1 MTVKRRKDTK
11 RPSVF
16 LKKIADIPG
25 GVCISTQ
32 GLEGVDF
39 LPEGTPITRPINGIC
54 YVIKYGRVGGY
65 SGAEF
70 NKLYIN
76 GDIYNVQAGDVIH
89 IYMEFVETIVNSDLP
104 SDRYCVKKVGFVDS
118 AIVSEKDGDI
128 LTLNKDIP
136 GLVGIEYWSVVDTQ
150 NPDKNKAF
158 ALTGTGV
165 AVKPGDNVIT
175 DAWVQGV
182 TRIPNLPPQFY
193 EDLKGIINI

>member
-1 MTVKRRKDTK
+1 MAMTVKRRKDTK

-39 LPEGTPITRPINGIC
+39 LPEGTPITRPIDGIC
-54 YVIKYGRVGGY
+54 YVIKHGRVGGY
-65 SGAEF
+65 SGDEE
-70 NKLYIN
+70 NKVWIYD
-76 GDIYNVQAGDVIH
+76 DIYNVQVGDIINVYAETVING
-89 IYMEFVETIVNSDLP
+89 VKTVD
-104 SDRYCVKKVGFVDS
+104 CVGAAAVT
-118 AIVSEKDGDI
+118 EKDGNI
-128 LTLNKDIP
+128 LILNQEI
-136 GLVGIEYWSVVDTQ
+136 GVNGGEYWSVVDTQ
-150 NPDKNKAF
+150 NSDKNKAF

-165 AVKPGDNVIT
+165 AVKPDDNVIT

-193 EDLKGIINI
+193 DDLKGIINI

>member
-39 LPEGTPITRPINGIC
+39 LPEGTPITRPIDGIC
-54 YVIKYGRVGGY
+54 YVIKHGGVVGY
-65 SGAEF
+65 NGAE
-70 NKLYIN
+70 NMLQID
-76 GDIYNVQAGDVIH
+76 GDTYNVQAGDVINV
-89 IYMEFVETIVNSDLP
+89 YADTVTNDVNTFV
-104 SDRYCVKKVGFVDS
+104 FVDS
-118 AIVSEKDGDI
+118 ATVSEKDGNT
-128 LTLNKDIP
+128 LTLDKEIS
-136 GLVGIEYWSVVDTQ
+136 GLSSYAYWSVVDTQ
-150 NPDKNKAF
+150 NSDKNQAF

-165 AVKPGDNVIT
+165 AVKPDDNVIT

-182 TRIPNLPPQFY
+182 TQISNLPPQIY
-193 EDLKGIINI
+193 DDLKGIINICPLIF

>member
-1 MTVKRRKDTK
+1 MAMTVKRRKDTK

-39 LPEGTPITRPINGIC
+39 LPEGTPITRPIDGIC
-54 YVIKYGRVGGY
+54 YVIKHGGVGGY
-65 SGAEF
+65 SDDAEY
-70 NKLYIN
+70 NKLWIT
-76 GDIYNVQAGDVIH
+76 GDVYNVQAGDVINV
-89 IYMEFVETIVNSDLP
+89 YAEIVING
-104 SDRYCVKKVGFVDS
+104 VKRVAFVDS
-118 AIVSEKDGDI
+118 ATVSEKNGDI
-128 LTLNKDIP
+128 LTLNNEI
-136 GLVGIEYWSVVDTQ
+136 GVSGGEYWSVVDTQ
-150 NPDKNKAF
+150 NSDKNKAF

-165 AVKPGDNVIT
+165 AIKPDDNVIT

-193 EDLKGIINI
+193 DDLKGIINI

>member
-1 MTVKRRKDTK
+1 MAMTVKRRKDT
-11 RPSVF
+11 RRRSVF

-39 LPEGTPITRPINGIC
+39 LPEGTPITRPIDGIC
-54 YVIKYGRVGGY
+54 YVIKHGSVGGY
-65 SGAEF
+65 GGAN
-70 NKLYIN
+70 NKLQLN
-76 GDIYNVQAGDVIH
+76 GDICNVQVGDVIH
-89 IYMEFVETIVNSDLP
+89 VYEETVTDGFKTIN
-104 SDRYCVKKVGFVDS
+104 FVDS
-118 AIVSEKDGDI
+118 ATVSEKNGNT
-128 LTLNKDIP
+128 LTLDKEIL
-136 GLVGIEYWSVVDTQ
+136 GLSGNEYWSVVDTQ

-165 AVKPGDNVIT
+165 AVKPDDNVIT

-182 TRIPNLPPQFY
+182 TRIPNLPPLIY

>member
-1 MTVKRRKDTK
+1 MAMTVKRRKDTK

-54 YVIKYGRVGGY
+54 YVIKHGGVGGY
-65 SGAEF
+65 SGAN
-70 NKLYIN
+70 NKLWITD
-76 GDIYNVQAGDVIH
+76 DIYNVQVGDVIG
-89 IYMEFVETIVNSDLP
+89 IYKEIVTN
-104 SDRYCVKKVGFVDS
+104 GFKTTALVDS
-118 AIVSEKDGDI
+118 ATVSEKNGNT
-128 LTLNKDIP
+128 LTLNKEIS
-136 GLVGIEYWSVVDTQ
+136 GLSGGGYWTVVDTQ

-165 AVKPGDNVIT
+165 AVKPDDNVIT

-182 TRIPNLPPQFY
+182 TRIPNLPPRIY
-193 EDLKGIINI
+193 DDLKGIINI

>member
-1 MTVKRRKDTK
+1 MAMTVKRRKDTK

-39 LPEGTPITRPINGIC
+39 LPEGTPITRPIDGIC
-54 YVIKYGRVGGY
+54 YVIKHGRVIGY
-65 SGAEF
+65 HGDDLS
-70 NKLYIN
+70 KLRID
-76 GDIYNVQAGDVIH
+76 GDIYNVQAGDIISV
-89 IYMEFVETIVNSDLP
+89 YAETAINGVKTVD
-104 SDRYCVKKVGFVDS
+104 CVGA
-118 AIVSEKDGDI
+118 AIVSEKDGNT
-128 LTLNKDIP
+128 LTLDPVIS
-136 GLVGIEYWSVVDTQ
+136 GLSGGEYWSVVDSE

-182 TRIPNLPPQFY
+182 TRIPNLPPHFY

>member
-1 MTVKRRKDTK
+1 MAMTVKRRKDTR

-39 LPEGTPITRPINGIC
+39 LPEGTPITRPIDGIC
-54 YVIKYGRVGGY
+54 YVIKHGGAVGY
-65 SGAEF
+65 SGAN
-70 NKLYIN
+70 NKLQIN
-76 GDIYNVQAGDVIH
+76 GGIVDYNVQAGDLIVV
-89 IYMEFVETIVNSDLP
+89 YAETEIDGIKTVD
-104 SDRYCVKKVGFVDS
+104 CVGG
-118 AIVSEKDGDI
+118 AIVSKKNGNT
-128 LTLNKDIP
+128 LTLDREIP
-136 GLVGIEYWSVVDTQ
+136 GLSGVDGYWSVVDPQ
-150 NPDKNKAF
+150 NSDKNKAF

-165 AVKPGDNVIT
+165 AVKPDDKVIT

>member
-1 MTVKRRKDTK
+1 MAMTVKKRRDAK

-39 LPEGTPITRPINGIC
+39 LPEGTPITRPIDGIC
-54 YVIKYGRVGGY
+54 YVIKHGRVVGY
-65 SGAEF
+65 NGAQ
-70 NKLYIN
+70 NKLRIN
-76 GDIYNVQAGDVIH
+76 GGIVDYNVQVGDVIVV
-89 IYMEFVETIVNSDLP
+89 YAETVINGIKTVD
-104 SDRYCVKKVGFVDS
+104 CVGA
-118 AIVSEKDGDI
+118 AIVSKKDGNT
-128 LTLNKDIP
+128 LTLDQEIP
-136 GLVGIEYWSVVDTQ
+136 GLSGVDGYWLVVDTP

-165 AVKPGDNVIT
+165 AVKPDDNVIT

-182 TRIPNLPPQFY
+182 TRIPNLPPLIY
-193 EDLKGIINI
+193 DDLKGIINI

>member
-1 MTVKRRKDTK
+1 MAMTVKRRKDTK

-16 LKKIADIPG
+16 LRKIADIPG

-39 LPEGTPITRPINGIC
+39 LPEGTPITRPIDGIC
-54 YVIKYGRVGGY
+54 YVIKHGGVGGY
-65 SGAEF
+65 SGAEE
-70 NKLYIN
+70 NKLWIYD
-76 GDIYNVQAGDVIH
+76 DIYNVQAGDVIH
-89 IYMEFVETIVNSDLP
+89 VFNGAVDFV
-104 SDRYCVKKVGFVDS
+104 GS
-118 AIVSEKDGDI
+118 ATVSEKDGNT
-128 LTLNKDIP
+128 LTLDKEIS
-136 GLVGIEYWSVVDTQ
+136 GLTGHEYWIVVDTQ

-165 AVKPGDNVIT
+165 AVKPDDNVIT

-193 EDLKGIINI
+193 DDLKGIINI

>member
-54 YVIKYGRVGGY
+54 YVIKHGRVIGY
-65 SGAEF
+65 SGAD
-70 NKLYIN
+70 NKLCIN
-76 GDIYNVQAGDVIH
+76 GDIYNVQAGDIINVYAETVING
-89 IYMEFVETIVNSDLP
+89 VRTVA
-104 SDRYCVKKVGFVDS
+104 FVDS
-118 AIVSEKDGDI
+118 ATISEKDGNF
-128 LTLNKDIP
+128 LTLNKEIS
-136 GLVGIEYWSVVDTQ
+136 GLVSGGEYWSVVDPQ

-165 AVKPGDNVIT
+165 AVKPDDNVIT

-182 TRIPNLPPQFY
+182 TRIPNLPLQFY
-193 EDLKGIINI
+193 DDLKGIINI

>member
-32 GLEGVDF
+32 ELEGVDF

-54 YVIKYGRVGGY
+54 YVIKHGGVIGY
-65 SGAEF
+65 SGAD
-70 NKLYIN
+70 NKLCIN
-76 GDIYNVQAGDVIH
+76 GDIYNVQAGDIIYVYSETVINGVRTVAF
-89 IYMEFVETIVNSDLP
+89 EDLATI
-104 SDRYCVKKVGFVDS
+104 
-118 AIVSEKDGDI
+118 SEKDGNV
-128 LTLNKDIP
+128 LTLNKEIS
-136 GLVGIEYWSVVDTQ
+136 GLSGSVYWSVVDTQ

-165 AVKPGDNVIT
+165 AVKPDDNVIT

-182 TRIPNLPPQFY
+182 TRIPNLPPHFY
-193 EDLKGIINI
+193 DDLKGIINI

>member
-1 MTVKRRKDTK
+1 MAMTVKRRKDTK

-39 LPEGTPITRPINGIC
+39 LPEGTPISRPIDGIC
-54 YVIKYGRVGGY
+54 YVIKAGSIGGY
-65 SGAEF
+65 GGANNEK
-70 NKLYIN
+70 NMLLID
-76 GDIYNVQAGDVIH
+76 GDIYNVQAGDVILV
-89 IYMEFVETIVNSDLP
+89 YREIVVDGGKTVDFL
-104 SDRYCVKKVGFVDS
+104 DS
-118 AIVSEKDGDI
+118 ATVSEKNGNT
-128 LTLNKDIP
+128 LTLDKNIL
-136 GLVGIEYWSVVDTQ
+136 GLSGNDYWSVIDTQ

-165 AVKPGDNVIT
+165 AVKPDDNVIT

-182 TRIPNLPPQFY
+182 TRIPNLPPLIDY
-193 EDLKGIINI
+193 DLKGIINI

>member
-39 LPEGTPITRPINGIC
+39 LPEGTPITRPIDGIC
-54 YVIKYGRVGGY
+54 YVIKGGSVGGY
-65 SGAEF
+65 SSA
-70 NKLYIN
+70 NNRHMLWLN
-76 GDIYNVQAGDVIH
+76 GDICNVQVGDVIG
-89 IYMEFVETIVNSDLP
+89 IYKETMIDGVITVVLI
-104 SDRYCVKKVGFVDS
+104 G
-118 AIVSEKDGDI
+118 AATVSEKDGIFLI
-128 LTLNKDIP
+128 LDGDIP
-136 GLVGIEYWSVVDTQ
+136 ALSGYDGSHILYWSVVDLQ
-150 NPDKNKAF
+150 ILDKNKAF

-165 AVKPGDNVIT
+165 AVKPDDNVIT

-193 EDLKGIINI
+193 ENLKGIINI

>member
-1 MTVKRRKDTK
+1 MAMTVKRCKDTK

-39 LPEGTPITRPINGIC
+39 LPEGTPITRPIDGIC
-54 YVIKYGRVGGY
+54 YVIKHGRVGGY
-65 SGAEF
+65 SDDAEY
-70 NKLYIN
+70 NKMWIYD
-76 GDIYNVQAGDVIH
+76 DIYNVQAGDVIR
-89 IYMEFVETIVNSDLP
+89 IYKERVINGVKTVAIVDL
-104 SDRYCVKKVGFVDS
+104 
-118 AIVSEKDGDI
+118 ATVSEKDGNI
-128 LTLNKDIP
+128 LTLNREIELS
-136 GLVGIEYWSVVDTQ
+136 GGEYWSVVDTQ

-165 AVKPGDNVIT
+165 AVKPDDNVIT
-175 DAWVQGV
+175 DAWVLGV

>member
-1 MTVKRRKDTK
+1 MAMTVKRRKDTK

-54 YVIKYGRVGGY
+54 YVIKHGRVIGY
-65 SGAEF
+65 SGAD
-70 NKLYIN
+70 NKLCIN
-76 GDIYNVQAGDVIH
+76 GGFVDYNVQAGDVIH
-89 IYMEFVETIVNSDLP
+89 VYAVD
-104 SDRYCVKKVGFVDS
+104 VKAFNGGSTVVFVDS
-118 AIVSEKDGDI
+118 ATVLEKDGNT
-128 LTLNKDIP
+128 LTLDKEIP
-136 GLVGIEYWSVVDTQ
+136 GLFGHEYWSVVDSE
-150 NPDKNKAF
+150 NPDKNQAF

-182 TRIPNLPPQFY
+182 TRNPNLPPQFY
-193 EDLKGIINI
+193 DDLKGIINI

>member
-1 MTVKRRKDTK
+1 MAMTVKRRKNTR

-39 LPEGTPITRPINGIC
+39 LPEGTPITRPIDGIC
-54 YVIKYGRVGGY
+54 YVIKHGSVGGY
-65 SGAEF
+65 GGAN
-70 NKLYIN
+70 NKLQLN
-76 GDIYNVQAGDVIH
+76 GDICNVQVGDAIVV
-89 IYMEFVETIVNSDLP
+89 YAETENDGIKTVD
-104 SDRYCVKKVGFVDS
+104 CVGG
-118 AIVSEKDGDI
+118 AIVSEKNGNT
-128 LTLNKDIP
+128 LTLDQEIP
-136 GLVGIEYWSVVDTQ
+136 GLSGVDGYWLVVDPQ
-150 NPDKNKAF
+150 NSDKNKAF

-165 AVKPGDNVIT
+165 AVKPDDNVIT

>member
-1 MTVKRRKDTK
+1 MAMTVKRRKDTK

-39 LPEGTPITRPINGIC
+39 LPEGTPITRPIDGIC
-54 YVIKYGRVGGY
+54 YVIKHGGVGGY
-65 SGAEF
+65 NGAQ
-70 NKLYIN
+70 NMLWIN
-76 GDIYNVQAGDVIH
+76 GDIYNVQAGDVINV
-89 IYMEFVETIVNSDLP
+89 YAETVING
-104 SDRYCVKKVGFVDS
+104 VKTVVFVDS
-118 AIVSEKDGDI
+118 ATVLEKDYDT
-128 LTLNKDIP
+128 LTLDKEIP
-136 GLVGIEYWSVVDTQ
+136 GLTGYEYWIVVDSED
-150 NPDKNKAF
+150 PDKNKAF

-165 AVKPGDNVIT
+165 AVKPDDNVIT

-193 EDLKGIINI
+193 DDLKGIINI

>member
-1 MTVKRRKDTK
+1 MAMTVKRRKDTK

-16 LKKIADIPG
+16 LRKIADIPG

-39 LPEGTPITRPINGIC
+39 LPEGTPITRPIDGIC
-54 YVIKYGRVGGY
+54 YVIKHGGVGGY
-65 SGAEF
+65 NGAQ
-70 NKLYIN
+70 NMLWIN
-76 GDIYNVQAGDVIH
+76 GDIYNVQAGDVINV
-89 IYMEFVETIVNSDLP
+89 YAETVING
-104 SDRYCVKKVGFVDS
+104 VKTVVFVDS
-118 AIVSEKDGDI
+118 ATVLEKDYDS
-128 LTLNKDIP
+128 LTLDKEIP
-136 GLVGIEYWSVVDTQ
+136 GLTGYEYWIVVDTQ

-165 AVKPGDNVIT
+165 AVKPDDNVIT

-193 EDLKGIINI
+193 DDLKGIINI

>member
-54 YVIKYGRVGGY
+54 YVIKHGGVIGYG
-65 SGAEF
+65 GAE
-70 NKLYIN
+70 NKLLIN
-76 GDIYNVQAGDVIH
+76 GDTYNVQVGDIINVYAETVING
-89 IYMEFVETIVNSDLP
+89 VRTVA
-104 SDRYCVKKVGFVDS
+104 FVDS
-118 AIVSEKDGDI
+118 ATISEKDGNI
-128 LTLNKDIP
+128 LILDKEIS
-136 GLVGIEYWSVVDTQ
+136 GLSGSVYWSVVDTQ
-150 NPDKNKAF
+150 NPEKNKAF

-165 AVKPGDNVIT
+165 AVKPDDNVIT

-182 TRIPNLPPQFY
+182 TRILNLPLQFY
-193 EDLKGIINI
+193 DDLKGIINI

>member
-1 MTVKRRKDTK
+1 MAMTVKRRKDTR

-39 LPEGTPITRPINGIC
+39 LPEGTPITRPIDGIC
-54 YVIKYGRVGGY
+54 YVIKHGGVGGY
-65 SGAEF
+65 SGA
-70 NKLYIN
+70 NKNMLWITD
-76 GDIYNVQAGDVIH
+76 DIYNVQVGDVIH
-89 IYMEFVETIVNSDLP
+89 IYADNVTNGVLT
-104 SDRYCVKKVGFVDS
+104 VVFVDS
-118 AIVSEKDGDI
+118 ATVSEKNGDI
-128 LTLNKDIP
+128 LTLNKEIS
-136 GLVGIEYWSVVDTQ
+136 GLSGGEYWSVVTR

-165 AVKPGDNVIT
+165 AVKPDDNVIT

-193 EDLKGIINI
+193 DDLKGIINI

>member
-1 MTVKRRKDTK
+1 MAMTVKRRKDTK

-39 LPEGTPITRPINGIC
+39 LPEGTPITRPIDGIC
-54 YVIKYGRVGGY
+54 YVIKHGGVAGY
-65 SGAEF
+65 NSAQ
-70 NKLYIN
+70 NMLWIN
-76 GDIYNVQAGDVIH
+76 GDIYNVQAGDVINV
-89 IYMEFVETIVNSDLP
+89 YVETVING
-104 SDRYCVKKVGFVDS
+104 VKTVVFVDS
-118 AIVSEKDGDI
+118 ATVLEKDNDT
-128 LTLNKDIP
+128 LTLDKEIP
-136 GLVGIEYWSVVDTQ
+136 GLTGYEYWSVVDSQ
-150 NPDKNKAF
+150 NSDKNKAF

-165 AVKPGDNVIT
+165 AIKPDDNVIT

-193 EDLKGIINI
+193 DDLKGIINIPIIF

>member
-1 MTVKRRKDTK
+1 MAMTVKRRKDTK

-39 LPEGTPITRPINGIC
+39 LPEGTPITRPIDGIC
-54 YVIKYGRVGGY
+54 YVIKHGRVGGY
-65 SGAEF
+65 SGAD
-70 NKLYIN
+70 NKLCIN
-76 GDIYNVQAGDVIH
+76 GDIYNVQAGDIISV
-89 IYMEFVETIVNSDLP
+89 YAETAINGVKTV
-104 SDRYCVKKVGFVDS
+104 YCVGGATVL
-118 AIVSEKDGDI
+118 EKNGNT
-128 LTLNKDIP
+128 LTLDP
-136 GLVGIEYWSVVDTQ
+136 GILGLSGGEYWSVVDPQ

-165 AVKPGDNVIT
+165 AVKPDDNVIT

-193 EDLKGIINI
+193 DDLKGIINI

>member
-1 MTVKRRKDTK
+1 MAMTVKRRKDTK

-54 YVIKYGRVGGY
+54 YVIKHGGVIGYG
-65 SGAEF
+65 GAD
-70 NKLYIN
+70 NKLCIN
-76 GDIYNVQAGDVIH
+76 GDIYNVQAGDIINVYAETVING
-89 IYMEFVETIVNSDLP
+89 VRTVA
-104 SDRYCVKKVGFVDS
+104 FVDS
-118 AIVSEKDGDI
+118 ATISEKDGNI
-128 LTLNKDIP
+128 LILDKEIS
-136 GLVGIEYWSVVDTQ
+136 GLSGSVYWSVVDTQ
-150 NPDKNKAF
+150 NPEKNKAF

-165 AVKPGDNVIT
+165 AVKPDDNVIT

-182 TRIPNLPPQFY
+182 TRILNLPLQFY
-193 EDLKGIINI
+193 DDLKGIINI

>member
-1 MTVKRRKDTK
+1 MAMTVKRRKDTK

-39 LPEGTPITRPINGIC
+39 LPEGTPITRPIDGIC
-54 YVIKYGRVGGY
+54 YVIKHGGVVGYG
-65 SGAEF
+65 SAQ
-70 NKLYIN
+70 NKLRIN
-76 GDIYNVQAGDVIH
+76 GGIVDYNVQAGDVIH
-89 IYMEFVETIVNSDLP
+89 VYMVLVFNGVNT
-104 SDRYCVKKVGFVDS
+104 VVFVDS
-118 AIVSEKDGDI
+118 ATVSEKDNDT
-128 LTLNKDIP
+128 LTLDKEIP
-136 GLVGIEYWSVVDTQ
+136 GLTGHEYWSVADPS

-165 AVKPGDNVIT
+165 AVKPDDNVIT

-193 EDLKGIINI
+193 DDLKGIINI

>member
-1 MTVKRRKDTK
+1 MAMTVKRRKDTK

-39 LPEGTPITRPINGIC
+39 LPEGTPITRPIDGIC
-54 YVIKYGRVGGY
+54 YVIKAGGVVGYG
-65 SGAEF
+65 GANNEK
-70 NKLYIN
+70 NMLLID
-76 GDIYNVQAGDVIH
+76 GDIFNVQVGDVILV
-89 IYMEFVETIVNSDLP
+89 YQEIVIG
-104 SDRYCVKKVGFVDS
+104 GFKAVDFLVS
-118 AIVSEKDGDI
+118 ATVSEKNGNT
-128 LTLNKDIP
+128 LTLDKDIT
-136 GLVGIEYWSVVDTQ
+136 GLSGNDYWSVIDTQ

-165 AVKPGDNVIT
+165 AVKPDDNVIT

-182 TRIPNLPPQFY
+182 TRIPNLPPLIY
-193 EDLKGIINI
+193 ADLKGIINI

>member
-1 MTVKRRKDTK
+1 MAMTVKRRKDTK

-39 LPEGTPITRPINGIC
+39 LPEGTPITRPIDGIC
-54 YVIKYGRVGGY
+54 YVIKHGRVIGY
-65 SGAEF
+65 SGAD
-70 NKLYIN
+70 NKLCIN
-76 GDIYNVQAGDVIH
+76 GDIYNVQVGDVIL
-89 IYMEFVETIVNSDLP
+89 ISEERVLSGDLQ
-104 SDRYCVKKVGFVDS
+104 YFKTVVFVDS
-118 AIVSEKDGDI
+118 ATVLEKDGNI
-128 LTLNKDIP
+128 LTFDNDIVAP
-136 GLVGIEYWSVVDTQ
+136 DGSYWSVVDPQ

-165 AVKPGDNVIT
+165 AVKPDDNVIT

-193 EDLKGIINI
+193 DDLKGIINI